1 MKNPRLGDLKG
12 FGYGPNLGPYWP
24 PCFSFKELSTVALQ
38 YSSCTKYLL
47 RIGEIVI
54 LVSRTSDFNP
64 EVERKFFFLSPK
76 KASKSCTVEISI
88 FDLIILNFP
97 YWKF

>member
-1 MKNPRLGDLKG
+1 M
-12 FGYGPNLGPYWP
+12 
-24 PCFSFKELSTVALQ
+24 VAVFLILQ
-38 YSSCTKYLL
+38 YWYAHTTTVKPLPYETLYQYLL

-76 KASKSCTVEISI
+76 KASKSCRNQHI
-88 FDLIILNFP
+88 
-97 YWKF
+97 